1 MPEQQNIEWK
11 ESWRDEYLKWI
22 CGFANAQGGKLY
34 IGCDDN
40 GKVVGVKDS
49 KKLLEDIPN
58 KIRDAMG
65 IVVDVNRLTEGDK
78 EYIEIDVPMYPIGIS
93 CKGVYHY
100 RSGST
105 KQVLTGPAL
114 EAFLM
119 RKHGATWDHSPLPIF
134 KIDDVDDQ
142 AVEHFKKLAA
152 AKGRIDPAL
161 LNEPKEILMEKLRLT
176 NGDYL
181 TNAAMLLFCKNP
193 DRYQLGSYI
202 KIGYFENDAELI
214 YQDEIHGS
222 ILEQIDK
229 AIELIYFKY
238 MRAKI
243 TYERIYRR
251 ERYFVPEAALREAL
265 LNAICH
271 KQYESRI
278 PIQVSVYEDRLYVA
292 NVGRLPEN
300 WTLEN
305 LMGKHASLPYNPDIA
320 HIFYLAG
327 LIESW
332 GRGIEKICDSL
343 KADNLPMPE
352 YTVHPGDIMIKFS
365 GPEDRIIRKSNGLSE
380 RLSES
385 LSEKLS
391 DNLSDNE
398 LRTLALLTED
408 PGYTSQQIA
417 DIMDVSRV
425 SVTKYLKT
433 LKAEGLITRIGSDRK
448 GYWKIN

>member
-34 IGCDDN
+34 IGCDDT
-40 GKVVGVKDS
+40 GKVVGVSNS

-65 IVVDVNRLTEGDK
+65 IVVDVNRLTEGEK
-78 EYIEIDVPMYPIGIS
+78 EYIEIDVPPYPIGIY

-119 RKHGATWDHSPLPIF
+119 RKHGATWDHSPLPVF
-134 KIDDVDDQ
+134 KAEEVDDQ
-142 AVEHFKKLAA
+142 IVEHFKKLAA

-161 LNEPKEILMEKLRLT
+161 LNEPKEVLMEKLRLT

-181 TNAAMLLFCKNP
+181 TNAAMLLFCKDP
-193 DRYQLGSYI
+193 DKYQLGSYI
-202 KIGYFENDAELI
+202 KIGYFESDSELL
-214 YQDEIHGS
+214 YQDEVHGS
-222 ILEQIDK
+222 ILEQVDK

-243 TYERIYRR
+243 TYEGIYRR

-278 PIQVSVYEDRLYVA
+278 PIQVSVYDDRLYVA

-327 LIESW
+327 FIESW

-352 YTVHPGDIMIKFS
+352 YTVHPGDIMIKFT
-365 GPEDRIIRKSNGLSE
+365 GPEDRIVRVNNKVND
-380 RLSES
+380 RVNVHVNDRES
-385 LSEKLS
+385 
-391 DNLSDNE
+391 
-398 LRTLALLTED
+398 ALLNYLAQD
-408 PGYTSQQIA
+408 PGYTVTQLA
-417 DIMDVSRV
+417 EMMNVSRK
-425 SVTKYLKT
+425 TIAGYLKA
-433 LKAEGLITRIGSDRK
+433 LKDKGVIERIGTTRT
-448 GYWKIN
+448 GYWKIK

>member
-1 MPEQQNIEWK
+1 MPEQHNIEWK

-34 IGCDDN
+34 IGCDDS
-40 GKVVGVKDS
+40 GKVVGVSNS

-65 IVVDVNRLTEGDK
+65 IVVDVNRLTEGEK
-78 EYIEIDVPMYPIGIS
+78 EYIEIDVPPYPIGIS

-134 KIDDVDDQ
+134 KMEDVDDQ
-142 AVEHFKKLAA
+142 VIDHFKKLAA
-152 AKGRIDPAL
+152 GKGRIDPAL
-161 LNEPKEILMEKLRLT
+161 LNEPKEVLMEKLRLT

-181 TNAAMLLFCKNP
+181 TNAAMLLFCKDP
-193 DRYQLGSYI
+193 DKYQLGSYI
-202 KIGYFENDAELI
+202 KIGYFESDSELL
-214 YQDEIHGS
+214 YQDEVHGS

-243 TYERIYRR
+243 TYEGIYRR

-278 PIQVSVYEDRLYVA
+278 PIQVSVYDDRLYVA

-327 LIESW
+327 FIESW

-343 KADNLPMPE
+343 KADNLPMPK
-352 YTVHPGDIMIKFS
+352 YTVHPGDIMIKFT
-365 GPEDRIIRKSNGLSE
+365 GPEDRIVRVNNKVND
-380 RLSES
+380 RVNVHVNDRES
-385 LSEKLS
+385 
-391 DNLSDNE
+391 
-398 LRTLALLTED
+398 ALLNYLAQD
-408 PGYTSQQIA
+408 PGYTVTQLSE
-417 DIMDVSRV
+417 MMNVSRK
-425 SVTKYLKT
+425 TIAGYLKA
-433 LKAEGLITRIGSDRK
+433 LKEKGAIERIGTTRT
-448 GYWKIN
+448 GYWKIK

>member
-22 CGFANAQGGKLY
+22 CGFANAQGGKLF
-34 IGCDDN
+34 IGCDDS
-40 GKVVGVKDS
+40 GKVVGVSNS

-58 KIRDAMG
+58 KIKDAMG

-78 EYIEIDVPMYPIGIS
+78 EYIEIDIPPYPIGIS

-134 KIDDVDDQ
+134 KAEEVDDQ
-142 AVEHFKKLAA
+142 IVEHFKKLAA

-161 LNEPKEILMEKLRLT
+161 LNESKEVLMEKLRLT

-181 TNAAMLLFCKNP
+181 TNAAMLLFCKDP
-193 DRYQLGSYI
+193 DKYQLGSYI
-202 KIGYFENDAELI
+202 KIGYFESDSELL
-214 YQDEIHGS
+214 YQDEVHGS
-222 ILEQIDK
+222 ILEQVDK

-243 TYERIYRR
+243 MYEGIYRR

-278 PIQVSVYEDRLYVA
+278 PIQVSVYDDRLYVA

-327 LIESW
+327 FIESW

-352 YTVHPGDIMIKFS
+352 YTVHPGDIMIKFT
-365 GPEDRIIRKSNGLSE
+365 GPEDRIVRVNNKVND
-380 RLSES
+380 RVNVHVNDRES
-385 LSEKLS
+385 
-391 DNLSDNE
+391 
-398 LRTLALLTED
+398 ALLNYLAQD
-408 PGYTSQQIA
+408 PGYTVTQLA
-417 DIMDVSRV
+417 EMMNVSRK
-425 SVTKYLKT
+425 TIAGYLKA
-433 LKAEGLITRIGSDRK
+433 LKEKGAIERIGTTRT
-448 GYWKIN
+448 GYWKIK

>member
-34 IGCDDN
+34 IGCDDS
-40 GKVVGVKDS
+40 GKVVGVSNS

-65 IVVDVNRLTEGDK
+65 IVVDVNRLTEGEK
-78 EYIEIDVPMYPIGIS
+78 EYIEIDVPPYPIGIS

-119 RKHGATWDHSPLPIF
+119 RKHGATWDHSPLPVF
-134 KIDDVDDQ
+134 KAEEVDDQ
-142 AVEHFKKLAA
+142 IVEHFKKLAA

-161 LNEPKEILMEKLRLT
+161 LNESKEVLMEKLRLT

-181 TNAAMLLFCKNP
+181 TNAAMLLFCKDP
-193 DRYQLGSYI
+193 DKYQLGSYI
-202 KIGYFENDAELI
+202 KIGYFESDSELL

-222 ILEQIDK
+222 ILEQVDK

-243 TYERIYRR
+243 TYEGIYRR

-278 PIQVSVYEDRLYVA
+278 PIQVSVYDDRLYVA
-292 NVGRLPEN
+292 NVGVLPET
-300 WTLEN
+300 WTINN
-305 LMGKHASLPYNPDIA
+305 LLGKHESRPYNPNVA
-320 HIFYLAG
+320 TVMYYAG
-327 LIESW
+327 FIESW
-332 GRGIEKICDSL
+332 GRGVEKNS
-343 KADNLPMPE
+343 
-352 YTVHPGDIMIKFS
+352 FS
-365 GPEDRIIRKSNGLSE
+365 MCCRR
-380 RLSES
+380 
-385 LSEKLS
+385 
-391 DNLSDNE
+391 
-398 LRTLALLTED
+398 A
-408 PGYTSQQIA
+408 A
-417 DIMDVSRV
+417 
-425 SVTKYLKT
+425 
-433 LKAEGLITRIGSDRK
+433 
-448 GYWKIN
+448 

>member
-161 LNEPKEILMEKLRLT
+161 LNEPKEVLMEKLRLT

-202 KIGYFENDAELI
+202 KIGYFESDAELI

-243 TYERIYRR
+243 TYEGIYRR

-320 HIFYLAG
+320 HVFYLAG

-365 GPEDRIIRKSNGLSE
+365 GPEDRIIRVTDKVTD
-380 RLSES
+380 RV
-385 LSEKLS
+385 SEKVTDKEKRVL
-391 DNLSDNE
+391 E
-398 LRTLALLTED
+398 MIIED
-408 PGYTSQQIA
+408 PGYTTTQIA
-417 DIMDVSRV
+417 EKM
-425 SVTKYLKT
+425 SVTRKTVSGYIRSLKE
-433 LKAEGLITRIGSDRK
+433 KGIIERIGSDRR

>member
-34 IGCDDN
+34 IGCDDS
-40 GKVVGVKDS
+40 GKVVGISDS

-58 KIRDAMG
+58 KIKDTMG

-78 EYIEIDVPMYPIGIS
+78 EYIEIDVPPYPVGIS
-93 CKGVYHY
+93 CKGLYHY

-114 EAFLM
+114 EAFMM
-119 RKHGATWDHSPLPIF
+119 RKHGATWDHSPLPVF
-134 KIDDVDDQ
+134 KIDDVDDRI
-142 AVEHFKKLAA
+142 VDYFKKLAVT
-152 AKGRIDPAL
+152 KGRIAPAL
-161 LNEPKEILMEKLRLT
+161 LNEPKAVLMEKLRMT

-181 TNAAMLLFCKNP
+181 TNAAMLLFCKDP
-193 DRYQLGSYI
+193 DKYQLGSYI
-202 KIGYFENDAELI
+202 KIGYFENDAEIL
-214 YQDEIHGS
+214 YQDEVHGS
-222 ILEQIDK
+222 ILEQVDK

-243 TYERIYRR
+243 TYEGIQRR

-278 PIQVSVYEDRLYVA
+278 PIQVSVYDDRLYVA

-300 WTLEN
+300 WTPEN

-327 LIESW
+327 FIESW
-332 GRGIEKICDSL
+332 GRGVEKICDAL
-343 KADNLPMPE
+343 KADNLPLPE
-352 YTVHPGDIMIKFS
+352 YTVHPGDIMIKFT
-365 GPEDRIIRKSNGLSE
+365 GPEDRIIRVSNRVTDGVPDRVPDKVTE
-380 RLSES
+380 R
-385 LSEKLS
+385 EKQL
-391 DNLSDNE
+391 LM
-398 LRTLALLTED
+398 LLAED
-408 PGYTSQQIA
+408 PGYTKPMLA
-417 DIMDVSRV
+417 EKMAVSRK
-425 SVTKYLKT
+425 SVGEYLKS
-433 LKAEGLITRIGSDRK
+433 LKDKKIIERIGSAKK
-448 GYWKIN
+448 GYWKIK

>member
-34 IGCDDN
+34 IGCDDT
-40 GKVVGVKDS
+40 GKVVGVSNS

-65 IVVDVNRLTEGDK
+65 IVVDVNRLTEGEK
-78 EYIEIDVPMYPIGIS
+78 EYIEIDVPPYPIGIS

-119 RKHGATWDHSPLPIF
+119 RKHGATWDHSPLPVF
-134 KIDDVDDQ
+134 KAEEVDDQ
-142 AVEHFKKLAA
+142 IVEHFKKLAA

-161 LNEPKEILMEKLRLT
+161 LNEPKEVLMEKLRLT

-181 TNAAMLLFCKNP
+181 TNAAMLLFCKDP
-193 DRYQLGSYI
+193 DKYQLGSYI
-202 KIGYFENDAELI
+202 KIGYFESDSELL
-214 YQDEIHGS
+214 YQDEVHGS
-222 ILEQIDK
+222 ILEQVDK

-243 TYERIYRR
+243 TYEGIYRR

-278 PIQVSVYEDRLYVA
+278 PIQVSVYDDRLYVA

-327 LIESW
+327 FIESW

-343 KADNLPMPE
+343 KTDNLPMPE
-352 YTVHPGDIMIKFS
+352 YTVHPGDIMIKFT
-365 GPEDRIIRKSNGLSE
+365 GPEDRIVRVNNKVND
-380 RLSES
+380 RVNVHVNDRES
-385 LSEKLS
+385 
-391 DNLSDNE
+391 
-398 LRTLALLTED
+398 ALLNYLAQD
-408 PGYTSQQIA
+408 PGYTVTQLA
-417 DIMDVSRV
+417 EMMNVSRK
-425 SVTKYLKT
+425 TIAGYLKA
-433 LKAEGLITRIGSDRK
+433 LKDKGVIERIGTTRT
-448 GYWKIN
+448 GYWKIK

>member
-34 IGCDDN
+34 IGCDDS
-40 GKVVGVKDS
+40 GKVVGISDS

-58 KIRDAMG
+58 KIKDTMG

-78 EYIEIDVPMYPIGIS
+78 EYIEIDVPPYPVGIS
-93 CKGVYHY
+93 CKGLYHY

-114 EAFLM
+114 EAFMM
-119 RKHGATWDHSPLPIF
+119 RKHGATWDHSPLPVF
-134 KIDDVDDQ
+134 KIDDVDDRI
-142 AVEHFKKLAA
+142 VDYFKKLAVT
-152 AKGRIDPAL
+152 KGRIAPAL
-161 LNEPKEILMEKLRLT
+161 LNEPKAVLMEKLRMT

-181 TNAAMLLFCKNP
+181 TNAAMLLFCKDP
-193 DRYQLGSYI
+193 DKYQLGSYI
-202 KIGYFENDAELI
+202 KIGYFENDAEIL
-214 YQDEIHGS
+214 YQDEVHGS
-222 ILEQIDK
+222 ILEQVDK

-243 TYERIYRR
+243 TYEGIQRR

-278 PIQVSVYEDRLYVA
+278 PIQVSVYDDRLYVA

-300 WTLEN
+300 WTPEN

-327 LIESW
+327 FIESW
-332 GRGIEKICDSL
+332 GRGVEKICDAL
-343 KADNLPMPE
+343 KADNLPLPE
-352 YTVHPGDIMIKFS
+352 YTVHPGDIMIKFT
-365 GPEDRIIRKSNGLSE
+365 GPEDRIIRVSNRVTDGVSDRVPDKVTE
-380 RLSES
+380 R
-385 LSEKLS
+385 EKQL
-391 DNLSDNE
+391 LM
-398 LRTLALLTED
+398 LLAED
-408 PGYTSQQIA
+408 PGYTKPMLA
-417 DIMDVSRV
+417 EKMAVSRK
-425 SVTKYLKT
+425 SVGEYLKS
-433 LKAEGLITRIGSDRK
+433 LKDKKIIERIGSAKK
-448 GYWKIN
+448 GYWKIK

>member
-11 ESWRDEYLKWI
+11 ESWRDEYLRWI

-34 IGCDDN
+34 IGCDDT
-40 GKVVGVKDS
+40 GKVVGVSNS

-65 IVVDVNRLTEGDK
+65 IVVDVNWLTEGDK
-78 EYIEIDVPMYPIGIS
+78 EYIEIDVPPYPIGIS
-93 CKGVYHY
+93 CKGVYYY

-119 RKHGATWDHSPLPIF
+119 RKHGATWDHSPLPVF
-134 KIDDVDDQ
+134 KAEEVDDQ
-142 AVEHFKKLAA
+142 IVEHFKKLAA

-161 LNEPKEILMEKLRLT
+161 LNESKKVLMEKLRLT

-181 TNAAMLLFCKNP
+181 TNAAMLLFCEDP
-193 DRYQLGSYI
+193 DKYQLGSYI
-202 KIGYFENDAELI
+202 KIGYFESDSELL
-214 YQDEIHGS
+214 YQDEVHGS
-222 ILEQIDK
+222 ILEQVDK

-243 TYERIYRR
+243 TYEEIYRR

-278 PIQVSVYEDRLYVA
+278 PIQVSVYDDRLYVA

-305 LMGKHASLPYNPDIA
+305 LMSKHASLPYNPDIA

-327 LIESW
+327 FIESW

-352 YTVHPGDIMIKFS
+352 YTVHPGDIMIKFT
-365 GPEDRIIRKSNGLSE
+365 GPEDRIVRVNNKVND
-380 RLSES
+380 RVNVHVNDRES
-385 LSEKLS
+385 
-391 DNLSDNE
+391 
-398 LRTLALLTED
+398 ALLNYLAQD
-408 PGYTSQQIA
+408 PGYTVTQLA
-417 DIMDVSRV
+417 EMMNVSRK
-425 SVTKYLKT
+425 TIAGYLRA
-433 LKAEGLITRIGSDRK
+433 LKEKGAIERIGTTRT
-448 GYWKIN
+448 GYWKIK

>member
-34 IGCDDN
+34 IGCDDT
-40 GKVVGVKDS
+40 GKVVGVSNS

-65 IVVDVNRLTEGDK
+65 IVVDVNRLTEGEK
-78 EYIEIDVPMYPIGIS
+78 EYIEIDVPPYPIGIS

-119 RKHGATWDHSPLPIF
+119 RKHGATWDHSPLPVF
-134 KIDDVDDQ
+134 KAEEVDDQ
-142 AVEHFKKLAA
+142 IVEHFKKLAA

-161 LNEPKEILMEKLRLT
+161 LNEPKEVLMEKLRLT

-181 TNAAMLLFCKNP
+181 TNAAMLLFCKDP
-193 DRYQLGSYI
+193 DKYQLGSYI
-202 KIGYFENDAELI
+202 KIGYFESDSELL
-214 YQDEIHGS
+214 YQDEVHGS
-222 ILEQIDK
+222 ILEQVDK

-243 TYERIYRR
+243 TYEGIYRR

-278 PIQVSVYEDRLYVA
+278 PIQVSVYDDRLYVA

-327 LIESW
+327 FIESW

-343 KADNLPMPE
+343 KADNVPMPE
-352 YTVHPGDIMIKFS
+352 CIVHPGDIMIKFT
-365 GPEDRIIRKSNGLSE
+365 GPEDRIVRVNNKVND
-380 RLSES
+380 RVNVHVNDRES
-385 LSEKLS
+385 
-391 DNLSDNE
+391 
-398 LRTLALLTED
+398 ALLNYLAQD
-408 PGYTSQQIA
+408 PGYTVTQLA
-417 DIMDVSRV
+417 EMMNVSRK
-425 SVTKYLKT
+425 TIAGYLKA
-433 LKAEGLITRIGSDRK
+433 LKDKGVIERIGTTRT
-448 GYWKIN
+448 GYWKIK

>member
-34 IGCDDN
+34 IGCDDT
-40 GKVVGVKDS
+40 GKVVGVSNS

-65 IVVDVNRLTEGDK
+65 IVVDVNRLTEGEK
-78 EYIEIDVPMYPIGIS
+78 EYIEIDVPPYPIGIS

-119 RKHGATWDHSPLPIF
+119 RKHGATWDHSPLPVF
-134 KIDDVDDQ
+134 KAEEVDDQ
-142 AVEHFKKLAA
+142 IVEHFKKLAA

-161 LNEPKEILMEKLRLT
+161 LNEPKEVLMEKLRLT

-181 TNAAMLLFCKNP
+181 TNAAMLLFCKDP
-193 DRYQLGSYI
+193 DKYQLGSYI
-202 KIGYFENDAELI
+202 KIGYFESDSELL
-214 YQDEIHGS
+214 YQDEVHGS
-222 ILEQIDK
+222 ILEQVDK

-243 TYERIYRR
+243 TYEGIYRR

-278 PIQVSVYEDRLYVA
+278 PIQVSVYDDRLYGA

-327 LIESW
+327 FIESW

-352 YTVHPGDIMIKFS
+352 YTVHPGDIMIKFT
-365 GPEDRIIRKSNGLSE
+365 GPEDRIVRVNNKVND
-380 RLSES
+380 RVNVHVNDRES
-385 LSEKLS
+385 
-391 DNLSDNE
+391 
-398 LRTLALLTED
+398 ALLNYLAQD
-408 PGYTSQQIA
+408 PGYTVTQLA
-417 DIMDVSRV
+417 EMMNVSRK
-425 SVTKYLKT
+425 TIAGYLKA
-433 LKAEGLITRIGSDRK
+433 LKDKGVIERIGTTRT
-448 GYWKIN
+448 GYWKIK

>member
-34 IGCDDN
+34 IGCDDS
-40 GKVVGVKDS
+40 GKVVGVSNS

-65 IVVDVNRLTEGDK
+65 IVVDVNRLTEGEK
-78 EYIEIDVPMYPIGIS
+78 EYIEIDVPPYPIGIS

-119 RKHGATWDHSPLPIF
+119 RKHGATWDHSPLPVF
-134 KIDDVDDQ
+134 KAEEVDDQ
-142 AVEHFKKLAA
+142 IVEHFKKLAA

-161 LNEPKEILMEKLRLT
+161 LNESKEVLMEKLRLT

-181 TNAAMLLFCKNP
+181 TNAAMLLFCKDP
-193 DRYQLGSYI
+193 DKYQLGSYI
-202 KIGYFENDAELI
+202 KIGYFESDSELL

-222 ILEQIDK
+222 ILEQVDK

-243 TYERIYRR
+243 TYEGIYRR

-278 PIQVSVYEDRLYVA
+278 PIQVSVYDDRLYVA

-305 LMGKHASLPYNPDIA
+305 LMGKHASLPYNPDVA

-327 LIESW
+327 FIESW

-352 YTVHPGDIMIKFS
+352 YTVHPGDIMIKFT
-365 GPEDRIIRKSNGLSE
+365 GPEDRIIRVSNGVTDKVPDGVSDKVTDRE
-380 RLSES
+380 RQL
-385 LSEKLS
+385 LM
-391 DNLSDNE
+391 
-398 LRTLALLTED
+398 LLTED
-408 PGYTSQQIA
+408 PGFTKPVLAEKMS
-417 DIMDVSRV
+417 VSRKTV
-425 SVTKYLKT
+425 GEYLKS
-433 LKAEGLITRIGSDRK
+433 LKDKGIIERIGSARN
-448 GYWKIN
+448 GYWKIK

>member
-34 IGCDDN
+34 IGCDDS
-40 GKVVGVKDS
+40 GKVVGVSDS
-49 KKLLEDIPN
+49 KKLMEDIPN

-65 IVVDVNRLTEGDK
+65 IVVDVNRLTEGDR
-78 EYIEIDVPMYPIGIS
+78 EYIEIDVPPYPIGIS

-114 EAFLM
+114 DAFLM
-119 RKHGATWDHSPLPIF
+119 RKHGATWDHSPLPVF
-134 KIDDVDDQ
+134 RAEEVDDQ
-142 AVEHFKKLAA
+142 IVEHFKKLAA
-152 AKGRIDPAL
+152 DKGRIDPAL
-161 LNEPKEILMEKLRLT
+161 LNESKEVLMEKLRLT

-181 TNAAMLLFCKNP
+181 TNAAMLLFCKDP
-193 DRYQLGSYI
+193 DKYQLGAYI
-202 KIGYFENDAELI
+202 KIGYFESDSDLL
-214 YQDEIHGS
+214 YQDEVHGS
-222 ILEQIDK
+222 ILEQVDK
-229 AIELIYFKY
+229 AIELILFKY

-243 TYERIYRR
+243 TYEGIYRR

-278 PIQVSVYEDRLYVA
+278 PIQVSVYNDRLYVA

-300 WTLEN
+300 WTLGN

-327 LIESW
+327 FIESW

-343 KADNLPMPE
+343 KADSLPMPE
-352 YTVHPGDIMIKFS
+352 YTVHPGDIMIKFT
-365 GPEDRIIRKSNGLSE
+365 GPEDRIVRVNNKVND
-380 RLSES
+380 RVNVHVNDRES
-385 LSEKLS
+385 
-391 DNLSDNE
+391 
-398 LRTLALLTED
+398 TLLNYLVQD
-408 PGYTSQQIA
+408 PGYTVTQLA
-417 DIMDVSRV
+417 AMMNVSRK
-425 SVTKYLKT
+425 TIAGYLKA
-433 LKAEGLITRIGSDRK
+433 LKEKGTIERIGTTRT
-448 GYWKIN
+448 GYWKIK

>member
-1 MPEQQNIEWK
+1 MPEQQIIEWK

-34 IGCDDN
+34 IGCDDT
-40 GKVVGVKDS
+40 GKVVGVSNS

-65 IVVDVNRLTEGDK
+65 IVVDVNRLTEGEK
-78 EYIEIDVPMYPIGIS
+78 EYIEIDVPPYPIGIS

-119 RKHGATWDHSPLPIF
+119 RKHGATWDHSPLPVF
-134 KIDDVDDQ
+134 KAEEVDDQ
-142 AVEHFKKLAA
+142 VVEHFKKLAA

-161 LNEPKEILMEKLRLT
+161 LNESKEVLMEKLRLT

-181 TNAAMLLFCKNP
+181 TNAAMLLFCKDP
-193 DRYQLGSYI
+193 DKYQLGSYI
-202 KIGYFENDAELI
+202 KIGYFESDSELL

-222 ILEQIDK
+222 ILEQVDK

-243 TYERIYRR
+243 TYEGIYRR

-278 PIQVSVYEDRLYVA
+278 PIQVSVYDDRLYVA

-327 LIESW
+327 FIESW

-343 KADNLPMPE
+343 KADNLPLPE
-352 YTVHPGDIMIKFS
+352 YTVHPGDIMIKFT
-365 GPEDRIIRKSNGLSE
+365 GPEDRIVRVNNKVTDRVNVHVND
-380 RLSES
+380 RES
-385 LSEKLS
+385 
-391 DNLSDNE
+391 
-398 LRTLALLTED
+398 ALLNYLAQD
-408 PGYTSQQIA
+408 PGYTVTQLA
-417 DIMDVSRV
+417 EMMNVSRK
-425 SVTKYLKT
+425 TIAGYLKA
-433 LKAEGLITRIGSDRK
+433 LKEKGAIERIGTTRT
-448 GYWKIN
+448 GYWKIK

>member
-22 CGFANAQGGKLY
+22 CGFANAQGGKLF
-34 IGCDDN
+34 IGCDDS
-40 GKVVGVKDS
+40 GKVVGVSNS

-58 KIRDAMG
+58 KIKDAMG

-78 EYIEIDVPMYPIGIS
+78 EYIEIDIPPYPIGIS

-134 KIDDVDDQ
+134 KAEEVDDQ
-142 AVEHFKKLAA
+142 IVEHFKKLAA

-161 LNEPKEILMEKLRLT
+161 LNESKEVLMEKLRLT

-181 TNAAMLLFCKNP
+181 TNAAMLLFCKDP
-193 DRYQLGSYI
+193 DKYQLGSYI
-202 KIGYFENDAELI
+202 KIGYFESDSELL
-214 YQDEIHGS
+214 YQDEVHGS
-222 ILEQIDK
+222 ILEQVDK

-243 TYERIYRR
+243 MYEGIYRR

-278 PIQVSVYEDRLYVA
+278 PIQVSVYDDRLYVA

-327 LIESW
+327 FIESW

-352 YTVHPGDIMIKFS
+352 YTVHPGDIMIKFT
-365 GPEDRIIRKSNGLSE
+365 GPEDRLVRVNNKVND
-380 RLSES
+380 RVNVHVNDRES
-385 LSEKLS
+385 
-391 DNLSDNE
+391 
-398 LRTLALLTED
+398 ALLNYLAQD
-408 PGYTSQQIA
+408 PGYTVTQLA
-417 DIMDVSRV
+417 EMMNVSRK
-425 SVTKYLKT
+425 TIAGYLKA
-433 LKAEGLITRIGSDRK
+433 LKEKGAIERIGTTRT
-448 GYWKIN
+448 GYWKIK

>member
-1 MPEQQNIEWK
+1 
-11 ESWRDEYLKWI
+11 
-22 CGFANAQGGKLY
+22 
-34 IGCDDN
+34 
-40 GKVVGVKDS
+40 
-49 KKLLEDIPN
+49 
-58 KIRDAMG
+58 MG

-78 EYIEIDVPMYPIGIS
+78 EYIEIDVPPYPIGIS

-119 RKHGATWDHSPLPIF
+119 RKHGATWDHSPLPVF
-134 KIDDVDDQ
+134 KAEEVDDQ
-142 AVEHFKKLAA
+142 IVEHFKKLAA

-161 LNEPKEILMEKLRLT
+161 LNESKEVLMEKLRLT

-181 TNAAMLLFCKNP
+181 TNAAMLLFCKDP
-193 DRYQLGSYI
+193 DKYQLGSYI
-202 KIGYFENDAELI
+202 KIGYFESDSELL

-222 ILEQIDK
+222 ILEQVDK

-243 TYERIYRR
+243 TYEGIYRR

-278 PIQVSVYEDRLYVA
+278 PIQVSVYDDRLYVA

-327 LIESW
+327 FIESW

-352 YTVHPGDIMIKFS
+352 YTVHPGDIMIKFT
-365 GPEDRIIRKSNGLSE
+365 GPEDRIIRVSNGVTDKVPDGVSDKVTD
-380 RLSES
+380 R
-385 LSEKLS
+385 EKQL
-391 DNLSDNE
+391 LM
-398 LRTLALLTED
+398 LLTED
-408 PGYTSQQIA
+408 PGYTKQVLAEKMS
-417 DIMDVSRV
+417 VSRK
-425 SVTKYLKT
+425 TIGEYLKS
-433 LKAEGLITRIGSDRK
+433 LKDKGIIERIGSARN
-448 GYWKIN
+448 GYWKIK

>member
-34 IGCDDN
+34 I
-40 GKVVGVKDS
+40 
-49 KKLLEDIPN
+49 
-58 KIRDAMG
+58 
-65 IVVDVNRLTEGDK
+65 DVNRLTEGEK
-78 EYIEIDVPMYPIGIS
+78 EYIEIDVPPYPIGIS

-119 RKHGATWDHSPLPIF
+119 RKHGATWDHSPLPVF
-134 KIDDVDDQ
+134 KAEEVDDQ
-142 AVEHFKKLAA
+142 IVEHFKKLAA

-161 LNEPKEILMEKLRLT
+161 LNEPKEVLMEKLRLT

-181 TNAAMLLFCKNP
+181 TNAAMLLFCKDP
-193 DRYQLGSYI
+193 DKYQLGSYI
-202 KIGYFENDAELI
+202 KIGYFESDSELL
-214 YQDEIHGS
+214 YQDEVHGS
-222 ILEQIDK
+222 ILEQVDK

-243 TYERIYRR
+243 TYEGIYRR

-278 PIQVSVYEDRLYVA
+278 PIQVSVYDDRLYVA

-327 LIESW
+327 FIESW

-352 YTVHPGDIMIKFS
+352 YTVHPGDIMIKFT
-365 GPEDRIIRKSNGLSE
+365 GPEDRIVRVNNKVND
-380 RLSES
+380 RVNVHVNDRES
-385 LSEKLS
+385 
-391 DNLSDNE
+391 
-398 LRTLALLTED
+398 ALLNYLAQD
-408 PGYTSQQIA
+408 PGYTVTQLA
-417 DIMDVSRV
+417 EMMNVSRK
-425 SVTKYLKT
+425 TIAGYLKA
-433 LKAEGLITRIGSDRK
+433 LKDKGVIERIGTTRT
-448 GYWKIN
+448 GYWKIK

>member
-34 IGCDDN
+34 IGCDDS
-40 GKVVGVKDS
+40 GKVVGVSNS

-78 EYIEIDVPMYPIGIS
+78 EYIEIDVPPYPIGIS

-119 RKHGATWDHSPLPIF
+119 RKHGATWDHSPLPVF
-134 KIDDVDDQ
+134 KAAEVDDQ
-142 AVEHFKKLAA
+142 IVEHFKKLAA

-161 LNEPKEILMEKLRLT
+161 LNESKEVLMEKLRLT

-181 TNAAMLLFCKNP
+181 TNAAMLLFCKDP
-193 DRYQLGSYI
+193 DKYQLGSYI
-202 KIGYFENDAELI
+202 KIGYFESDSELL
-214 YQDEIHGS
+214 YQDEVHGS

-243 TYERIYRR
+243 TYEGIYRR

-271 KQYESRI
+271 KQYESGI
-278 PIQVSVYEDRLYVA
+278 PIQISVYEDKLYVA
-292 NVGRLPEN
+292 NIGRLPET

-305 LMGKHASLPYNPDIA
+305 LMGKHASLPYNPYIA
-320 HIFYLAG
+320 HVFYLAG
-327 LIESW
+327 FIESW
-332 GRGIEKICDSL
+332 GRGVEKICDSL

-352 YTVHPGDIMIKFS
+352 YTVHPCDIMIKFT
-365 GPEDRIIRKSNGLSE
+365 GPEDRIIRVSNGVTDKVPDGVPDKVSD
-380 RLSES
+380 R
-385 LSEKLS
+385 EKQL
-391 DNLSDNE
+391 LM
-398 LRTLALLTED
+398 LLTED
-408 PGYTSQQIA
+408 PGYTKPVLAEKMS
-417 DIMDVSRV
+417 VSRKTV
-425 SVTKYLKT
+425 GEYLKS
-433 LKAEGLITRIGSDRK
+433 LKDKGIIERIGSARN
-448 GYWKIN
+448 GYWKIK

>member
-34 IGCDDN
+34 IGCDDT
-40 GKVVGVKDS
+40 GKVVGVSNS

-58 KIRDAMG
+58 KISDAMG
-65 IVVDVNRLTEGDK
+65 IVVDVNRLTEGEK
-78 EYIEIDVPMYPIGIS
+78 EYIEIDVPPYPIGIS

-119 RKHGATWDHSPLPIF
+119 RKHGATWDHSPLPVF
-134 KIDDVDDQ
+134 KAEEVDDQ
-142 AVEHFKKLAA
+142 IVEHFKKLAA

-161 LNEPKEILMEKLRLT
+161 LNEPKEVLMEKLRLT

-181 TNAAMLLFCKNP
+181 TNAAMLLFCKDP
-193 DRYQLGSYI
+193 DKYQLGSYI
-202 KIGYFENDAELI
+202 KIGYFESDSELL
-214 YQDEIHGS
+214 YQDEVHGS
-222 ILEQIDK
+222 ILEQVDK

-243 TYERIYRR
+243 TYEGIYRR

-278 PIQVSVYEDRLYVA
+278 PIQVSVYDDRLYVA

-327 LIESW
+327 FIESW

-352 YTVHPGDIMIKFS
+352 YTVHPGDIMIKFT
-365 GPEDRIIRKSNGLSE
+365 GPEDRIVRVNNKVND
-380 RLSES
+380 RVNVHVNDRES
-385 LSEKLS
+385 
-391 DNLSDNE
+391 
-398 LRTLALLTED
+398 ALLNYLAQD
-408 PGYTSQQIA
+408 PGYTVTQLA
-417 DIMDVSRV
+417 EMMNVSRK
-425 SVTKYLKT
+425 TIAGYLKA
-433 LKAEGLITRIGSDRK
+433 LKDKGVIERIGTTRT
-448 GYWKIN
+448 GYWKIK

>member
-1 MPEQQNIEWK
+1 
-11 ESWRDEYLKWI
+11 
-22 CGFANAQGGKLY
+22 
-34 IGCDDN
+34 
-40 GKVVGVKDS
+40 
-49 KKLLEDIPN
+49 
-58 KIRDAMG
+58 MG

-78 EYIEIDVPMYPIGIS
+78 EYIEIDVPPYPIGIS

-119 RKHGATWDHSPLPIF
+119 RKHGATWDHSPLPVF
-134 KIDDVDDQ
+134 KAEEVDNQ
-142 AVEHFKKLAA
+142 IVEHFKKLAA

-161 LNEPKEILMEKLRLT
+161 LNESKEVLMEKLRLT

-181 TNAAMLLFCKNP
+181 TNAAMLLFCKDP
-193 DRYQLGSYI
+193 DKYQLGSYI
-202 KIGYFENDAELI
+202 KIGYFEIDSELI
-214 YQDEIHGS
+214 YQDEVNGS
-222 ILEQIDK
+222 ILEQVDK

-243 TYERIYRR
+243 TYEGIYRR

-278 PIQVSVYEDRLYVA
+278 PIQVSVYDDRLYVA

-327 LIESW
+327 FIESW

-352 YTVHPGDIMIKFS
+352 YTVHPGDIMIKFT
-365 GPEDRIIRKSNGLSE
+365 GPEDRIVRVNNKVND
-380 RLSES
+380 RVNVHVNDRES
-385 LSEKLS
+385 
-391 DNLSDNE
+391 
-398 LRTLALLTED
+398 ALLNYLAQD
-408 PGYTSQQIA
+408 PGYTVTQLA
-417 DIMDVSRV
+417 EMMNVSRK
-425 SVTKYLKT
+425 TIAGYLKA
-433 LKAEGLITRIGSDRK
+433 LKEKGAIERIGTTRT
-448 GYWKIN
+448 GYWRIK

>member
-11 ESWRDEYLKWI
+11 ETWKDEYLKWI

-34 IGCDDN
+34 IGCDDG
-40 GKVVGVKDS
+40 GKVVGIANT

-78 EYIEIDVPMYPIGIS
+78 EYIEIDVPPYPIGIS

-105 KQVLTGPAL
+105 KQILTGPAL

-119 RKHGATWDHSPLPIF
+119 RKHGATWDHSPLPVF
-134 KIDDVDDQ
+134 KTEEVDDQ
-142 AVEHFKKLAA
+142 IVEHFKKLAA
-152 AKGRIDPAL
+152 AKGRIDPKL
-161 LNEPKEILMEKLRLT
+161 LNESKEVLMEKLRLT

-181 TNAAMLLFCKNP
+181 TNAAMLLFCKDP
-193 DRYQLGSYI
+193 GKYQLGSYI
-202 KIGYFENDAELI
+202 KIGYFESDADLL

-229 AIELIYFKY
+229 AVELIYFKY
-238 MRAKI
+238 MRARI
-243 TYERIYRR
+243 TYEGIYRR

-305 LMGKHASLPYNPDIA
+305 LIAFCAAERPPVRLPAATLRCQRP
-320 HIFYLAG
+320 G
-327 LIESW
+327 LIDHFMFNHN
-332 GRGIEKICDSL
+332 IIMLCHSL
-343 KADNLPMPE
+343 K
-352 YTVHPGDIMIKFS
+352 
-365 GPEDRIIRKSNGLSE
+365 
-380 RLSES
+380 
-385 LSEKLS
+385 
-391 DNLSDNE
+391 
-398 LRTLALLTED
+398 
-408 PGYTSQQIA
+408 Q
-417 DIMDVSRV
+417 RV
-425 SVTKYLKT
+425 
-433 LKAEGLITRIGSDRK
+433 G
-448 GYWKIN
+448 

>member
-34 IGCDDN
+34 IGCDDS
-40 GKVVGVKDS
+40 GKVVGVSNS

-78 EYIEIDVPMYPIGIS
+78 EYIEIDVPPYPIGIS

-119 RKHGATWDHSPLPIF
+119 RKHGATWDHSPLPVF
-134 KIDDVDDQ
+134 KTEEVDDQ
-142 AVEHFKKLAA
+142 VVEHFKKLAA

-161 LNEPKEILMEKLRLT
+161 LNESKEVLMEKLCLT

-181 TNAAMLLFCKNP
+181 TNAAMLLFCKDP
-193 DRYQLGSYI
+193 DKYQLGSYI
-202 KIGYFENDAELI
+202 KIGYFENDSELL

-222 ILEQIDK
+222 ILEQVDK

-243 TYERIYRR
+243 TYEGIYRR

-278 PIQVSVYEDRLYVA
+278 PIQVSVYDDRLYVA

-305 LMGKHASLPYNPDIA
+305 LMGKHASLPYNPVIA

-327 LIESW
+327 FIESW

-352 YTVHPGDIMIKFS
+352 YTVHPGDIMIKFT
-365 GPEDRIIRKSNGLSE
+365 GPEDRIVMVNKKVNDRVNVHVND
-380 RLSES
+380 RES
-385 LSEKLS
+385 VLL
-391 DNLSDNE
+391 NY
-398 LRTLALLTED
+398 LAQD
-408 PGYTSQQIA
+408 PGYTVTQLA
-417 DIMDVSRV
+417 EMMNVSRK
-425 SVTKYLKT
+425 TIAGYLKA
-433 LKAEGLITRIGSDRK
+433 LKEKGTIERIGTTRT
-448 GYWKIN
+448 GYWKIK